1 MEGLEGS
8 PPAEPE
14 PGREVAA
21 PPVRLLLAPD
31 DLERSRLTV
40 FFRAL
45 LAIPHF
51 IALALYGL
59 AVIFAVVLAWF
70 AALIIGRVPEGL
82 HHFIAR
88 FIRYVTQVNGYL
100 YLVAEPWPPFFA
112 DRPYAVDLELPERVR
127 QSRWT
132 VLGRLILALPALA
145 LSAALAGG
153 GASFSGGS
161 ISGSSSSFSS
171 SSFSGDFSS
180 GDLVTACAFLAW
192 WVGVLRARAPRG
204 LRDAAA
210 YAIGYAAQ
218 VYAYFLLVT
227 PRYPDSDPLKSPAAE
242 HAEPHPV
249 AVANADDLRRSRI
262 TVFFRGLL
270 ALPHLVWL
278 ALWSLVALLALI
290 PHSLGTLFGGRAP
303 ERIHAFLS
311 RFVAYGTHVNAFLW
325 LAANPFPG
333 FTGEPGTYPVEAQ
346 LPMAVR
352 QNRWITFFRWLLIL
366 PAFLVTSALGAVQF
380 IAGFL
385 GWWAALV
392 TGRMPEGLRNLSVWA
407 LRYNAQVQAYGL
419 LLTDRYPYAGP
430 VVTWAPPGAPP
441 APAPLPEG

>member
-8 PPAEPE
+8 APEPPPAAP
-14 PGREVAA
+14 

-31 DLERSRLTV
+31 DLARSRLTV
-40 FFRAL
+40 FFRLL

-51 IALALYGL
+51 VALALYGIAVVF
-59 AVIFAVVLAWF
+59 AVIAAWF
-70 AALIIGRVPEGL
+70 AALFTGRVPEGL
-82 HHFIAR
+82 HGFIALY
-88 FIRYVTQVNGYL
+88 IRYTTQVNGYV
-100 YLVAEPWPPFFA
+100 YLVAEPWPAFFA

-132 VLGRLILALPALA
+132 VLGRFFLALPALV

-161 ISGSSSSFSS
+161 SSSSSTSTTSSSSFSAA
-171 SSFSGDFSS
+171 FSAVG
-180 GDLVTACAFLAW
+180 LLAACAFLAW
-192 WVGVLRARAPRG
+192 WVGVFRARAPRG

-218 VYAYFLLVT
+218 VYAFFLLVT
-227 PRYPDSDPLKSPAAE
+227 PRYPDSDPLKSPAAA

-278 ALWSLVALLALI
+278 ALWAILALLALI
-290 PHSLGTLFGGRAP
+290 PHSLGTLFTGRPP

-311 RFVAYGTHVNAFLW
+311 RYVAYAVHVGAFLW

-333 FTGEPGTYPVEAQ
+333 FTGTPGTYPVEAQ
-346 LPMAVR
+346 LPGPAK
-352 QNRWITFFRWLLIL
+352 QGRWITFFRWLLIL
-366 PAFLVTSALGAVQF
+366 PAFLVGSALGAVQL
-380 IAGFL
+380 IAGLL

-407 LRYNAQVQAYGL
+407 LRYNAQLQAYGL
-419 LLTDRYPYAGP
+419 LLTERYPYAGP
-430 VVTWAPPGAPP
+430 VVEWAPPGAPP
-441 APAPLPEG
+441 VTAPLPEG